1 MNYKAKTDKVILSLA
16 ILEFF
21 NSAHEE
27 EPMLKAKNQALLTSA
42 TGFSFTPAPPS
53 SENHVGLHYEKISRL
68 SNQYWKYKEFY
79 KFPMFEGKVPN
90 SCVEIYSANIIL
102 D

>member
-1 MNYKAKTDKVILSLA
+1 
-16 ILEFF
+16 
-21 NSAHEE
+21 
-27 EPMLKAKNQALLTSA
+27 MLKAKNPTLLSSA

-53 SENHVGLHYEKISRL
+53 SENHAGLQDEKISRL

-90 SCVEIYSANIIL
+90 SCV
-102 D
+102 

>member
-1 MNYKAKTDKVILSLA
+1 
-16 ILEFF
+16 
-21 NSAHEE
+21 
-27 EPMLKAKNQALLTSA
+27 MLKAKKQTLVSSA

-53 SENHVGLHYEKISRL
+53 SENHIGLHYEKISRL

-90 SCVEIYSANIIL
+90 FNGLDKENLIRRLRYIL
-102 D
+102 QISFQAS